1 MAIGTKNDLKIY
13 DPRIRG
19 GFVEVLLQNLQAF
32 NAASRG
38 SIRLVSARKPGNFE
52 YESFFQNINGLI
64 RRRDPNSTS
73 AVADKKLTQGEFV
86 SVKLNGGIGPVTMT
100 MDSFRKMGVELN
112 DGAMRLTAGQM
123 AARGVVADYL
133 NSGLRGVVGAL
144 NNTAAAKYTQPGG
157 VNSGKISTVTL
168 TQGLAKFGDAANSIV
183 AWVMHSKVYY
193 DLVENQIASNITGIS
208 DFNIAS
214 ATPVTLN
221 RPVLVTDSEALI
233 VRDGSNVITDY
244 LTLGLVSDAV
254 QVEDTESEM
263 ILFDPVTGLEN
274 LAYRMQ
280 GEYALNLGVQGYAWD
295 VANGGEN
302 PSDKALVTAGN
313 WDAVL
318 TDIKGRAGVIMQT
331 K

>member
-1 MAIGTKNDLKIY
+1 MPIGTKNDMKIY

-64 RRRDPNSTS
+64 RRRDPNST
-73 AVADKKLTQGEFV
+73 AAIADKKMTQGEFV

-100 MDSFRKMGVELN
+100 MDSFRKMGIELN

-144 NNTAAAKYTQPGG
+144 NNTAAAKVTIGTG
-157 VNSGKISTVTL
+157 ITTVGL
-168 TQGLAKFGDAANSIV
+168 TDGLAKFGDAANGIV
-183 AWVMHSKVYY
+183 AWVMHSKPYY
-193 DLVENQIASNITGIS
+193 DLVKHQMTEKITGIS
-208 DFNIAS
+208 DFNIAT
-214 ATPVTLN
+214 AQPVTLN
-221 RPVLVTDSEALI
+221 RPVLVTDSDALL
-233 VRDGSNVITDY
+233 VKDGGGNVTDY
-244 LTLGLVSDAV
+244 LTLGLVQDAV

-280 GEYALNLGVQGYAWD
+280 GEYAFNLGVKGYAWD

-302 PSDKALVTAGN
+302 PTDTALVTAGN
-313 WDAVL
+313 WDPVL
-318 TDIKGRAGVIMQT
+318 TDIKGRAGVIIQT